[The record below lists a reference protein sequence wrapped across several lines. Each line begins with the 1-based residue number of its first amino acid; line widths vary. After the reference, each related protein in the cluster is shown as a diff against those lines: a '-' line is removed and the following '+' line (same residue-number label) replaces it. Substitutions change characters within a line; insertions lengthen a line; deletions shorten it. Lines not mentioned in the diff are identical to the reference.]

1 MSRSRAN
8 QSTDFGLRALF
19 LDKKFKVSFN
29 VNNVFKD
36 RAWQD
41 QSFSNDT
48 KFVYTGQSA
57 RYYRVGIRYNF

>member
-1 MSRSRAN
+1 M
-8 QSTDFGLRALF
+8 RALF